1 MATMLHYWFLAAWLN
16 LLHPFF
22 VSVTEITHNNKDK
35 SLELT
40 CRIFTDDFEKTLSAA
55 YKTKVDILHPK
66 DKKQTDQWV
75 FDYISKH
82 LRIKLDGKPVTLSF
96 VGYQQEEDAIWSYLE
111 IRNVTSFK
119 TIEITN
125 DLLFESHEEQIN
137 IVHVIKNGER
147 KSRELR
153 NPDSNLKFEFP

>member
-75 FDYISKH
+75 FDYISTH